1 MKKPANKSVKP
12 TDFSPHIPKLEEW
25 QGVSFFSQS
34 LMFVKAEPSTNQ
46 PRQLTQA
53 TSEKTKAYCLPRQH
67 LYLHPL
73 RDSVTT
79 TRQHRECL
87 YTKPKTSITKG
98 YRPSVRKINPA
109 PRLRGEKEHDTPIM
123 LDKPIKPITLEQGL
137 EALIQDLIRLKY
149 TAISLKSYR
158 VHLNVFCRWLNTQNP
173 KSLLTDLNQLQEHHI
188 KAYQQHIKS
197 SGRTRAG
204 KYKCLMTLRR
214 MLQLL
219 AKQNKLNHDPAANV
233 LNRATQP
240 LPSNSPVQQA
250 IDGVL
255 LEMTLQQL
263 RPHTVNNAR
272 KQLKYFK
279 HWLQQ
284 RATTNLRDIQ
294 QQDMNDYWHYLMQS
308 STVHDYKQAQIGM
321 VKRLLQTQKAHGQ
334 LLIDPSEHIQIQSR
348 VKGLPRMP
356 LTQTQIQHLLSMP
369 NLKTVDG
376 LRDKAAMELLYST
389 AMRVGEIAKIQ
400 LQHIDF
406 ELGTVLIPEGKGG
419 TTRVVP
425 LGSRAKYW
433 IQRYLTEARPAW
445 LSTDTQSAVFISQH
459 RTPMQTHTC
468 QRFVAK
474 YGKQAGIKQHVRPHL
489 IRHSCATHLLQQGAN
504 LRIIQVLLG
513 HVQIDTTHTYTRLVP
528 VEVKAMH
535 DEFHPIHKIMKPLKD
550 TKITKLSNP

>member
-34 LMFVKAEPSTNQ
+34 LMFVKTEPSTNQ
-46 PRQLTQA
+46 PSQLSQA

-79 TRQHRECL
+79 TRQHREPL
-87 YTKPKTSITKG
+87 YTNQQPSNTKG
-98 YRPSVRKINPA
+98 SSQPLNKINPT
-109 PRLRGEKEHDTPIM
+109 PRLRGEEPTDPPKVHIS
-123 LDKPIKPITLEQGL
+123 PITFEQGM

-158 VHLNVFCRWLNTQNP
+158 VHLNVFGRWLGTQKP
-173 KSLLTDLNQLQEHHI
+173 KSLLTDLTQLQTHHI
-188 KAYQQHIKS
+188 KAYQQHIKH
-197 SGRTRAG
+197 SGRTRPG

-219 AKQNKLNHDPAANV
+219 NQQNRLNHNPAANV
-233 LNRATQP
+233 LNRASQP
-240 LPSNSPVQQA
+240 LPSNNPIQQA

-263 RPHTVNNAR
+263 RPQTVNNAR
-272 KQLKYFK
+272 KQLRYF
-279 HWLQQ
+279 HSWLQQ
-284 RATTNLRDIQ
+284 QAISNLRDIQ
-294 QQDMNDYWHYLMQS
+294 QQDMNHYWHELMQS
-308 STVHDYKQAQIGM
+308 DLAHQYKQAQM
-321 VKRLLQTQKAHGQ
+321 SVVKRLLQAQKITGQ
-334 LLIDPSEHIQIQSR
+334 LLLDPSEHIHIASQA
-348 VKGLPRMP
+348 KGLPRMP
-356 LTQTQIQHLLSMP
+356 LTQAQVQHLLSMP

-419 TTRVVP
+419 TARVVP
-425 LGSRAKYW
+425 LGVQAKYW
-433 IQRYLTEARPAW
+433 VQRYLTEARSVW
-445 LSTDTQSAVFISQH
+445 LSTETQRYVFISQQ
-459 RTPMQTHTC
+459 RTPMHTHVC

-535 DEFHPIHKIMKPLKD
+535 DEFHPIHKIMKPLKSTKT
-550 TKITKLSNP
+550 TKIEALQ